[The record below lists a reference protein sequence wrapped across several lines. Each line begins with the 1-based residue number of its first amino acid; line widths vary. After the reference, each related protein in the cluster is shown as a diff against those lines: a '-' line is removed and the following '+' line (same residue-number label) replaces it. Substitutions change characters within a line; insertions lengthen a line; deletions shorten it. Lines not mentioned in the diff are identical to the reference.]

1 MKVSKSS
8 LLTSR
13 LCGSCACMYLIIG
26 HHWNGDKPWRRYVRR
41 RLRNKREEVEV
52 LENEIEAGDD
62 VDLAVT
68 NDG

>member
-1 MKVSKSS
+1 M
-8 LLTSR
+8 
-13 LCGSCACMYLIIG
+13 
-26 HHWNGDKPWRRYVRR
+26 RR